1 MYSANI
7 KVGSSI
13 AVCGCRP
20 GIGTSSTAAMVASML
35 AARGEKVLL
44 LSTDAAFP
52 YDAVSLLSDDIEN
65 SHMDELVVLEN
76 STGVTPENLGDYITA
91 ITSNLCYI
99 RASARLDQLTN
110 NAAKTLNHVIDAAC
124 YDFRYVVIDIGYNHS
139 PYSAQITEA
148 ADLILYAVGQD
159 KKSIESVRSF
169 YSHDGF
175 GEDSMVLTV
184 VPNCENDVYA
194 SAARIAKRIGAD
206 EVFPLYHSAEWDKA
220 VYTRNIAGFAY
231 KAVKRR
237 KQDDAGFFSKLFG
250 RKKEAPPSEDEA
262 KLLAPDGE
270 EAAEEEAAS
279 AENYDVVDG
288 LANICELITA
298 ALVPEEEGD

>member
-20 GIGTSSTAAMVASML
+20 GIGTSSTAAMLASML

-44 LSTDAAFP
+44 LSTDASFP

-76 STGVTPENLGDYITA
+76 STGVTPENLEDYLTA

-110 NAAKTLNHVIDAAC
+110 NAAKTLNHIVDAAC
-124 YDFRYVVIDIGYNHS
+124 YSFRYVVIDIGYNHS
-139 PYSAQITEA
+139 PYVSQITEA
-148 ADLILYAVGQD
+148 ADLILYAVSQD

-175 GEDSMVLTV
+175 GADSTVLTV

-194 SAARIAKRIGAD
+194 SASKIAKRIGAD

-231 KAVKRR
+231 KTVKRQ
-237 KQDDAGFFSKLFG
+237 KQEEASFFSKLFG
-250 RKKEAPPSEDEA
+250 RKKDAPPPEDEA

-270 EAAEEEAAS
+270 ETAEEENEP
-279 AENYDVVDG
+279 AENYNVVDG
-288 LANICELITA
+288 LIEICELITA
-298 ALVPEEEGD
+298 ALTPEEEDD